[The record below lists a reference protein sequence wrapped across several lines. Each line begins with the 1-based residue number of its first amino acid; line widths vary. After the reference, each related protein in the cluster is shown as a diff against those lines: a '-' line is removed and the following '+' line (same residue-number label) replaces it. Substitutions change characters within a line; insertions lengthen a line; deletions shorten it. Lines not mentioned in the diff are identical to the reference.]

1 MAKRTAIILAAGV
14 SSRMKTNTPK
24 VLHEVCGRP
33 MLAYVLDACRGA
45 GVEKMYVVVGF
56 GAEQVK
62 KMFEADSDVVWVRQ
76 EQQKGTAHAVLCCKE
91 QLNGFDGE
99 TLVLCGD
106 GPLIRAETLQKLIK
120 KHEQEKATAILDDPT
135 GYGRVSRGADGNIT
149 AIVEHNDCTSE
160 QLKIKEV
167 NPSYYVFDNRMLFE
181 AAAKVKA
188 DNAKKEYYLTD
199 AISIII
205 AGGHKVAAIAAL
217 SPEEAMSVNTKGQ
230 LDQINRIMKDRLSAT
245 LKADKSGNVKKD
257 VKVKA
262 GRQCH

>member
-1 MAKRTAIILAAGV
+1 MSGRVAIVLAAGI
-14 SSRMKTNTPK
+14 SSRMNTGAPK
-24 VLHEVCGRP
+24 VLREVCGRP

-45 GVEKMYVVVGF
+45 GVEKIYVVVGF

-62 KMFEADSDVVWVRQ
+62 EKFEAGADVVWVRQ

-91 QLNGFDGE
+91 HLNGFNGQ

-106 GPLIRAETLQKLIK
+106 GPLIRAETLKEVIK
-120 KHEQEKATAILDDPT
+120 KHEAEKAAATLATAILDDPT
-135 GYGRVSRGADGNIT
+135 GYGRICRDADGNIA

-167 NPSYYVFDNRMLFE
+167 NPSYYVFDNKILFE
-181 AAAKVKA
+181 AAAKVKP

-205 AGGHKVAAIAAL
+205 AGGDKVAAAAAL
-217 SPEEAMSVNTKGQ
+217 RPEEALSANTVEQ
-230 LDQINRIMKDRLSAT
+230 LGEVNRIMQSRLSE
-245 LKADKSGNVKKD
+245 NVKRD

>member
-1 MAKRTAIILAAGV
+1 MTKRVAIILAAGI
-14 SSRMKTNTPK
+14 SSRMNTNTPK

-33 MLAYVLDACRGA
+33 MLAYVLDACRSA
-45 GVEKMYVVVGF
+45 SVEKMYVVVGF
-56 GAEQVK
+56 GAEQVRK
-62 KMFEADSDVVWVRQ
+62 EFEEDSDVVWVRQ

-91 QLNGFDGE
+91 QLNGFEGE

-106 GPLIRAETLQKLIK
+106 GPLIRAETLQELIK
-120 KHEQEKATAILDDPT
+120 KHEAEKAAATLATAILDDPT

-167 NPSYYVFDNRMLFE
+167 NPSYYVFDNKMLFE
-181 AAAKVKA
+181 AAAKVKP

-217 SPEEAMSVNTKGQ
+217 SPEEAMSVNTKEQ
-230 LDQINRIMKDRLSAT
+230 LDLINRIMKDRLS
-245 LKADKSGNVKKD
+245 GNVKRD
-257 VKVKA
+257 FKVKA

>member
-1 MAKRTAIILAAGV
+1 MSGKVAIVLAAGI
-14 SSRMKTNTPK
+14 SSRMNTGKPK

-62 KMFEADSDVVWVRQ
+62 KGFKGDSDVEWVRL

-120 KHEQEKATAILDDPT
+120 KHEAERAAATLATVILDDPT
-135 GYGRVSRGADGNIT
+135 GYGRVRRGADGNIT
-149 AIVEHNDCTSE
+149 AIVEHNDCTKE

-167 NPSYYVFDNRMLFE
+167 NPSYYVFDNRILFE
-181 AAAKVKA
+181 AAAKVKP

-205 AGGHKVAAIAAL
+205 TDGLKVAAITAL
-217 SPEEAMSVNTKGQ
+217 SPEEAMSINTKEQ
-230 LDQINRIMKDRLSAT
+230 LDQINRIMKSRLSE
-245 LKADKSGNVKKD
+245 NVKRD